1 MSAKPRK
8 HDPKGRPVR
17 TRSPEG
23 QSNAEEISD
32 ARAET
37 VRGIMK
43 RNSESGER
51 QD

>member
-1 MSAKPRK
+1 MPTKSRK
-8 HDPKGRPVR
+8 HNRQGRPVR
-17 TRSPEG
+17 TRSPEA
-23 QSNAEEISD
+23 QSNSEEISD

-43 RNSESGER
+43 RNCESGER